1 MRITEEFRT
10 DNPEID
16 WRRMISLQNILAHQY
31 DKINQAK
38 IWQIISTNIPNLQEK
53 LQPLLPPIPDINE

>member
-1 MRITEEFRT
+1 
-10 DNPEID
+10 
-16 WRRMISLQNILAHQY
+16 MISLQNILAHQY